1 MGPAGVYAE
10 IEPVPV
16 TDSRMLAACAT
27 CWIVPSARPQQAGIV
42 ITPMTG
48 RHTGGSYCGDF
59 CVVGHQLQDRCDLRA
74 GQVHQ
79 RADELDS
86 GSHCRSTDSARKFRV
101 PAGKLA
107 PWGYVEYFPGWFAPG
122 PELTNTPTIPKPR

>member
-1 MGPAGVYAE
+1 LSGTNSRIGATY
-10 IEPVPV
+10 VP
-16 TDSRMLAACAT
+16 
-27 CWIVPSARPQQAGIV
+27 
-42 ITPMTG
+42 G
-48 RHTGGSYCGDF
+48 RCINAPTSW
-59 CVVGHQLQDRCDLRA
+59 
-74 GQVHQ
+74 
-79 RADELDS
+79 DS

>member
-1 MGPAGVYAE
+1 VGPAGFYAE

-16 TDSRMLAACAT
+16 TDSMVLAACAT
-27 CWIVPSARPQQAGIV
+27 CWIVPPARPQQAGIV

-79 RADELDS
+79 RADELGLRIPLPQHRF
-86 GSHCRSTDSARKFRV
+86 GSQVPCSCRQVGTLGLRRILPRLV
-101 PAGKLA
+101 R
-107 PWGYVEYFPGWFAPG
+107 PG
-122 PELTNTPTIPKPR
+122 P